1 MLLGGAIL
9 PPAETLIVEGLL
21 LLPPEEALPL
31 LPAEDGVTES
41 EEVLPPPPLL
51 FGAGP
56 FGAGALNLRGSIFKL
71 VGRPVIEMERP
82 NAKDPNLPGF
92 ARVRIALFRAVSL
105 RVPDR
110 DLLVA

>member
-9 PPAETLIVEGLL
+9 PPAETLIVEGV

-71 VGRPVIEMERP
+71 VGRPVIEMDLP
-82 NAKDPNLPGF
+82 NAKDPNLPGV
-92 ARVRIALFRAVSL
+92 ARVRIALFKAVSL
-105 RVPDR
+105 RGPDR
-110 DLLVA
+110 DLLVS

>member
-9 PPAETLIVEGLL
+9 PPAETLIVEGV

-56 FGAGALNLRGSIFKL
+56 FGAWALNLRGSIFKL
-71 VGRPVIEMERP
+71 VGRPVIEMDLP
-82 NAKDPNLPGF
+82 NAKDPNLPGV
-92 ARVRIALFRAVSL
+92 ARVRIALFKAVSL

-110 DLLVA
+110 DLLVS

>member
-9 PPAETLIVEGLL
+9 PPAETLIVEGV

-31 LPAEDGVTES
+31 LLAEDGVTES
-41 EEVLPPPPLL
+41 EEVPPPPPLL

-71 VGRPVIEMERP
+71 VGRPVIEMDLP

>member
-1 MLLGGAIL
+1 MLLGGATV
-9 PPAETLIVEGLL
+9 PPAETLVVEEEL
-21 LLPPEEALPL
+21 LLPEEEPL
-31 LPAEDGVTES
+31 LVEDGLAAS
-41 EEVLPPPPLL
+41 EEVLPPPLL

-56 FGAGALNLRGSIFKL
+56 FGARAVNFGGSIFKL
-71 VGRPVIEMERP
+71 VGRPVIEMELP

>member
-21 LLPPEEALPL
+21 LLLPEEALPL
-31 LPAEDGVTES
+31 LLAEDGLTES
-41 EEVLPPPPLL
+41 EEVPPPPP

-56 FGAGALNLRGSIFKL
+56 FGAGALNLGGSIFKL
-71 VGRPVIEMERP
+71 VGRPVIEMDLP
-82 NAKDPNLPGF
+82 NAKDPNLPGV
-92 ARVRIALFRAVSL
+92 ARVRIALFKAVSL

-110 DLLVA
+110 DLLVS

>member
-9 PPAETLIVEGLL
+9 PPAETLIVEGV

-56 FGAGALNLRGSIFKL
+56 FGAGALNLGGSIFKL
-71 VGRPVIEMERP
+71 VGRPVIEMDLP
-82 NAKDPNLPGF
+82 NAKDPNLPGV
-92 ARVRIALFRAVSL
+92 ARVRIALFKAVSL

-110 DLLVA
+110 DLLVS

>member
-9 PPAETLIVEGLL
+9 PPAETLIVEGV

-71 VGRPVIEMERP
+71 VGRPVIEMDLP
-82 NAKDPNLPGF
+82 NANDPDVPGV
-92 ARVRIALFRAVSL
+92 ARVRIALFKAVSL

-110 DLLVA
+110 EPVAP

>member
-9 PPAETLIVEGLL
+9 PPAETLIVEGV

-31 LPAEDGVTES
+31 LLAEDGVTES
-41 EEVLPPPPLL
+41 EEVPPPPPLL

-71 VGRPVIEMERP
+71 VGRPVIEMDLP
-82 NAKDPNLPGF
+82 NAKDPNLPGV
-92 ARVRIALFRAVSL
+92 ARVRIALFKAVSL

-110 DLLVA
+110 DLLLS

>member
-9 PPAETLIVEGLL
+9 PPAETLIVEGV

-31 LPAEDGVTES
+31 LPAEDGVSES

-71 VGRPVIEMERP
+71 VGRPVIEMDLP
-82 NAKDPNLPGF
+82 NAKDPNLPGV
-92 ARVRIALFRAVSL
+92 ARVRIALFKAVSL

-110 DLLVA
+110 DLLVS

>member
-9 PPAETLIVEGLL
+9 PPAETLIVEGV

-41 EEVLPPPPLL
+41 EEVPPPPPLL

-56 FGAGALNLRGSIFKL
+56 FGAGTLSLGGSIFKL
-71 VGRPVIEMERP
+71 VGRPVIEMDLP
-82 NAKDPNLPGF
+82 NAKDPNLPGV
-92 ARVRIALFRAVSL
+92 ARVRIALFKAVSL

-110 DLLVA
+110 DLLVS